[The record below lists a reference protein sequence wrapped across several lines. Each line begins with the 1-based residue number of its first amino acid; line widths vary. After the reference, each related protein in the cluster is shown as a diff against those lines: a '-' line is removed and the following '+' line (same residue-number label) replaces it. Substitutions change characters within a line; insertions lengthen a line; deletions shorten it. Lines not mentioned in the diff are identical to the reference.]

1 MASPVWLLVACAAA
15 LVAAGHSPYRASHSY
30 RVPLRLRGGVDD
42 EAGSAEAEDTATPV
56 EEKPKLSTQAPRG
69 PRGGPRGPRGPRS
82 RSRGRGAVAGR
93 GRARGRAR
101 GAAAVRAPATAQ
113 PAAESAA
120 PAPVSL
126 PTWWR
131 DLTAWDDPVTSG
143 IVFGVV
149 NVAFYVTVLNR
160 WSAASLLGALSLYGL
175 LCAAVA
181 VTATRLLR
189 SVGYP
194 PVGAVVDAAC
204 DALPAMLRQ
213 PGDAALLDVE
223 LAAEVGRG
231 LASVLNSGFEA
242 LRLLATVANPLATA
256 GALLGALL
264 VKSFGKHVG
273 VLGLL
278 WAAFVVAY
286 AWPAVQSS
294 FGTQLEELLEQ
305 ALAFAAPATA
315 ALQLI
320 MGL

>member
-1 MASPVWLLVACAAA
+1 M
-15 LVAAGHSPYRASHSY
+15 
-30 RVPLRLRGGVDD
+30 
-42 EAGSAEAEDTATPV
+42 
-56 EEKPKLSTQAPRG
+56 
-69 PRGGPRGPRGPRS
+69 
-82 RSRGRGAVAGR
+82 
-93 GRARGRAR
+93 
-101 GAAAVRAPATAQ
+101 RAPATAQ
-113 PAAESAA
+113 PAAESGA

-149 NVAFYVTVLNR
+149 NLAFYVTVLNR

-223 LAAEVGRG
+223 LAAEIGRM
-231 LASVLNSGFEA
+231 LASVLNGGFEA

-286 AWPAVQSS
+286 AWPAAQSS